1 MIKRSILLFSCTAL
15 MASNVYCLTKVDSPV
30 DNKSTY
36 HISNNV
42 DLVTT
47 TDMQYG
53 PKKMT
58 IKLVYPRLASS
69 DDSNSENV
77 TESVDDSVLKMNSFN
92 EQVTR
97 VINEEIARFKEQV
110 ANYADVQKTMDKSK
124 LKNRLTID
132 YSSAVVNL
140 DDQPILSIRFVAQG
154 YVSGMKQPFRWYRS
168 LNFDFGDGR
177 ELSLSDLFKQDSDY
191 LATIAEYANQILGKK
206 LRGYT
211 PANSMSPSDNQ
222 FANWNINLN
231 GIRITFD
238 PDTIAPASYGSQT
251 ILIPYTK
258 FKDLINPESAFGQ
271 CLKHRKHCMGEHLL
285 TGGFID
291 EAANSNHSRLNP
303 ALC

>member
-1 MIKRSILLFSCTAL
+1 MIRLLIVILTVLLAGNAHS
-15 MASNVYCLTKVDSPV
+15 LTREDSPV

-36 HISNNV
+36 HISDNV

-53 PKKMT
+53 SKKMT
-58 IKLVYPRLASS
+58 IKLVYPRLANS
-69 DDSNSENV
+69 DDSA
-77 TESVDDSVLKMNSFN
+77 DDNNIDMNDSSSKINAFN

-110 ANYADVQKTMDKSK
+110 ASQDSVQSAMNKDKI
-124 LKNRLTID
+124 KNRLTID
-132 YSSAVVNL
+132 FSSAVINL
-140 DDQPILSIRFVAQG
+140 DEQPILSIRFVAQG
-154 YVSGMKQPFRWYRS
+154 YISGMKKPFRRYRS
-168 LNFDFGDGR
+168 LNFDFGEGR
-177 ELSLSDLFKQDSDY
+177 ELRLSDLFKSDSDY
-191 LATIAEYANQILGKK
+191 LTTIADYANKELGKK

-211 PANSMSPSDNQ
+211 PSNSMAPSDDQ

-251 ILIPYTK
+251 ILIPYSK
-258 FKDLINPESAFGQ
+258 FKDIFNSESSFGQ
-271 CLKHRKHCMGEHLL
+271 CMQHRKHCLGEHLL

-291 EAANSNHSRLNP
+291 EAAYSSHSNSAVL
-303 ALC
+303 A